1 MKKIGEYTTRGQI
14 TSDDS
19 AMNRIQLFDGRFDT
33 GFRVVFFEV
42 SMKVRSSTSVE
53 SVSAKLSTELLA
65 DNTIWNWDD
74 NREIGWALAGADAN
88 ALAVSTP
95 QTIIDPDNLIVEDLY
110 IGAYSY
116 ANAEEINYML
126 ILEKYDI
133 TDWQGA
139 LAMVRNRSQ
148 G

>member
-19 AMNRIQLFDGRFDT
+19 LMKKIQLFDGRFDT

-42 SMKVRSSTSVE
+42 SLQDRSSNATE

-65 DNTIWNWDD
+65 DNTKWDWDD
-74 NREIGWALAGADAN
+74 NREIGWALAAADSN
-88 ALAVSTP
+88 GLAVSTP

-110 IGAYSY
+110 IGGYS
-116 ANAEEINYML
+116 
-126 ILEKYDI
+126 
-133 TDWQGA
+133 
-139 LAMVRNRSQ
+139 
-148 G
+148 

>member
-14 TSDDS
+14 TSVDS
-19 AMNRIQLFDGRFDT
+19 LMKKIQLFDGRFDT

-42 SMKVRSSTSVE
+42 SLQDRSSNATE

-65 DNTIWNWDD
+65 DNTKWDWDD
-74 NREIGWALAGADAN
+74 NREIGWALAAADSN
-88 ALAVSTP
+88 GLAVSTP

-110 IGAYSY
+110 IGGYSY
-116 ANAEEINYML
+116 SDAEEINYMI